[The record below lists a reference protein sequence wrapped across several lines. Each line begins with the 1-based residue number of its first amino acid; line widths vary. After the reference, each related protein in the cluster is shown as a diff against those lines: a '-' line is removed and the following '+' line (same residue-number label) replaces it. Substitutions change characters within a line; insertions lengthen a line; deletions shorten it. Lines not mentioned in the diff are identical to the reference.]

1 MQSAVAHDQES
12 ATVWDDAV
20 VKTKERD
27 LDWLDAN
34 LGRWMNTY
42 FGHDAAIVLSADGQ
56 TIYQFVADSAK
67 GLSPEDLRSAYSPL
81 ATALADRSHV
91 KVGAGDRIFQLASF
105 RAGDER
111 PARDPTGRRPLRHCY
126 IHCR

>member
-1 MQSAVAHDQES
+1 MLLGTLYWAADRTDEVAAVRQKGLVSLIVSKMQSAVAHDQES

-42 FGHDAAIVLSADGQ
+42 FG
-56 TIYQFVADSAK
+56 
-67 GLSPEDLRSAYSPL
+67 
-81 ATALADRSHV
+81 
-91 KVGAGDRIFQLASF
+91 
-105 RAGDER
+105 
-111 PARDPTGRRPLRHCY
+111 
-126 IHCR
+126 